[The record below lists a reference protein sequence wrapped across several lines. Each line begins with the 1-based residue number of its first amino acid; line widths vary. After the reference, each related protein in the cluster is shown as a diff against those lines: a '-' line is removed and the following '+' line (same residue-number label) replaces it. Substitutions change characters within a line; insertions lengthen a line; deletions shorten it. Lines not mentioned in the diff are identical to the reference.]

1 MVQGGEGQIHGIGK
15 KRQGMTN
22 GKSGSPLGKQKGHSL
37 TYDPAHRFPVSRKGP
52 REAIGAR
59 PPPFTGKDIWNGYE
73 LSWLNP
79 RGKPQIALA
88 RFIFPFDSENIIES
102 KSVKL
107 YLNSFNQTCFSSR
120 KQVKETIEKD
130 LSETSR
136 ARVDV
141 SLLVPEQFSNE
152 KFALC
157 PGVCLDNLDVAID
170 KYHMAPDLLT
180 VHKKKV
186 KEQLYSNLMRTNCP
200 VTGQPDWASLMVE
213 YRGNKIDHKGLL
225 KYLISFRN
233 HTGFHENCVEQ
244 VFMDIV
250 NRCSPERL
258 LVYARFTRRG
268 GLDIN
273 PYRSNYNAIVQDMRL
288 TRQ

>member
-1 MVQGGEGQIHGIGK
+1 
-15 KRQGMTN
+15 MTN
-22 GKSGSPLGKQKGHSL
+22 GKSGSPLGQQKGHSL
-37 TYDPAHRFPVSRKGP
+37 TYDPSHLFPVSRKGP
-52 REAIGAR
+52 RKAIGAI
-59 PPPFTGKDIWNGYE
+59 PSPFTGKDIWNCYE

-79 RGKPQIALA
+79 KGKPQIALA
-88 RFIFPFDSENIIES
+88 RFIFPSDSENIIES

-107 YLNSFNQTCFSSR
+107 YLNSFNQTRFGSLR
-120 KQVKETIEKD
+120 QVKETIEKD
-130 LSETSR
+130 LSEISK

-152 KFALC
+152 KFAVC

-170 KYHMAPDLLT
+170 RYQMTPDLLT

-186 KEQLYSNLMRTNCP
+186 KEQVYSNLMRTNCP
-200 VTGQPDWASLMVE
+200 VTAQPDWASIMVE

-244 VFMDIV
+244 VFMDLF

-273 PYRSNYNAIVQDMRL
+273 PYRSNYNAIVQDLRL